1 MNSLSE
7 VIVDSRE
14 KDIEHILNFFRQH
27 DIKFCRKKLDIGDYS
42 TADLSIIIERKRIGE
57 LAGNLTGKDKLRITK
72 EFERLLKSKSKMIV
86 LVEGMEEDIANG
98 KYRSKM
104 SVNELQKRLQ
114 TWAHHY
120 MFKIVFVK
128 YEDSGKYIFENLT

>member
-1 MNSLSE
+1 LTE
-7 VIVDSRE
+7 IIVDTRE
-14 KDIEHILNFFRQH
+14 QDVEHILNFFRQH
-27 DIKFCRKKLDIGDYS
+27 NIPFCRKKLDIGDYS
-42 TADLSIIIERKRIGE
+42 TSDLNIIIERKRIGE

-86 LVEGMEEDIANG
+86 MVEGMEEDIANG

-104 SVNELQKRLQ
+104 SVKELQKRLQ

-128 YEDSGKYIFENLT
+128 YEEAGEFILKTLR

>member
-1 MNSLSE
+1 MTE
-7 VIVDSRE
+7 IIVDTRE
-14 KDIEHILNFFRQH
+14 RDIDHILNFFRQH
-27 DIKFCRKKLDIGDYS
+27 DIPFCRKKLDIGDYS
-42 TADLSIIIERKRIGE
+42 TSDLNIIIERKRIGE

-86 LVEGMEEDIANG
+86 LVEGMEEDIEAG

-104 SVNELQKRLQ
+104 SVKELQKRLQ

-120 MFKIVFVK
+120 MFQIAFVE
-128 YEDSGKYIFENLT
+128 YGEAGAFILDRLSN

>member
-1 MNSLSE
+1 MSFRSE
-7 VIVDSRE
+7 IIVDTRE
-14 KDIEHILNFFRQH
+14 QDIEHILNFFRQH
-27 DIKFCRKKLDIGDYS
+27 DIPFCRKKLDIGDYS
-42 TADLSIIIERKRIGE
+42 TADLNIVIERKRIGE

-104 SVNELQKRLQ
+104 SVGELQKRIK
-114 TWAHHY
+114 TWANHY

-128 YEDSGKYIFENLT
+128 Y